1 MATLI
6 VGLSAKLYRG
16 AAGAQA
22 ATEMKNVKDVTLNLE
37 KGEADVTTR
46 ATAGWRNYIGTL
58 KDASLEFEM
67 NYDTTD
73 SDYSALL
80 SAYFNNTALAFF
92 VSDGSGNGLDADW
105 IITGFNTRQ
114 PLDEAVTVSVTAKP
128 TCVSRAPSWVGAS

>member
-6 VGLSAKLYRG
+6 VGLLAKLYRG

-46 ATAGWRNYIGTL
+46 AAAGWRNYIGTL

-80 SAYFNNTALAFF
+80 SAYLNNTALAFF

-105 IITGFNTRQ
+105 VITGFNTSQ

-128 TCVSRAPSWVGAS
+128 TYVSRAPSWVGAS

>member
-22 ATEMKNVKDVTLNLE
+22 AMEMKNVKDVTLNLE
-37 KGEADVTTR
+37 KGEGDVTTR
-46 ATAGWRNYIGTL
+46 AAAGWRNYIGTL

-80 SAYFNNTALAFF
+80 SAYLNNTALAFF

-105 IITGFNTRQ
+105 VITGFNTSQ

-128 TCVSRAPSWVGAS
+128 TYVSRAPSWVGAS